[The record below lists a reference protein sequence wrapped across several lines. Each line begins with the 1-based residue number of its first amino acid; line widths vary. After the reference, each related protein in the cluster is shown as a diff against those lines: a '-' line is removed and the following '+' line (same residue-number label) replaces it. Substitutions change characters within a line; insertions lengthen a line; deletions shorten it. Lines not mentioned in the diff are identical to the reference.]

1 MGREGEVWEGREAFL
16 VNSGNTLRPAHVPV
30 ADRGVIERRA
40 SGFLREEEITSS
52 LQHGWHD
59 IIMCLYQIGLSC
71 SPASAGVSVM
81 NAAGLEGQ
89 LASNQKSKFFYSVL
103 CSGLYSKRI

>member
-1 MGREGEVWEGREAFL
+1 MWEGREAFL
-16 VNSGNTLRPAHVPV
+16 VDSGNTLRPAHLPI
-30 ADRGVIERRA
+30 ADRGGIERRA

-52 LQHGWHD
+52 LQRGWHD

-71 SPASAGVSVM
+71 SPASAGIAVM

-89 LASNQKSKFFYSVL
+89 LASNQKVKVL
-103 CSGLYSKRI
+103 LLSTL